1 MHCRLY
7 TKVGAGESI
16 TLPTTQALLETLD
29 PAASPEI
36 TAKLFER
43 ADTDGSG
50 SIDFEEF
57 YAALVHPD
65 AGLELDLAGLVRR
78 AQQQAAR
85 ADAFGRVSLLLFL
98 LYPMITNKIFKA
110 FDCRDLGSGIAV
122 LHADYNLEC
131 SSPEY
136 AVLEGVCY
144 GLVMLWPIGL
154 PAALFWS
161 M

>member
-1 MHCRLY
+1 M
-7 TKVGAGESI
+7 
-16 TLPTTQALLETLD
+16 
-29 PAASPEI
+29 
-36 TAKLFER
+36 
-43 ADTDGSG
+43 
-50 SIDFEEF
+50 
-57 YAALVHPD
+57 HPD

-78 AQQQAAR
+78 AQQQVAR